1 VAKRPRPHRGG
12 DLFEIFPDLPW
23 YRRRNATDQVE
34 RVRRQVR
41 LIQVRA
47 GENIRRQ
54 RAATERM
61 RAAIAWQLSERQ
73 RRLR

>member
-1 VAKRPRPHRGG
+1 MARRTKHRGG

-23 YRRRNATDQVE
+23 YRRRNAAEQID

-41 LIQVRA
+41 ITQIRA

-61 RAAIAWQLSERQ
+61 RAAIAAQML
-73 RRLR
+73 RRRRR

>member
-1 VAKRPRPHRGG
+1 VSRRTKPHRGG

-23 YRRRNATDQVE
+23 YRRRNAAEQVD

-41 LIQVRA
+41 LTQVRA

-61 RAAIAWQLSERQ
+61 RAAIATQML
-73 RRLR
+73 RRRR

>member
-1 VAKRPRPHRGG
+1 VQGG
-12 DLFEIFPDLPW
+12 DLFQIFPDLPW
-23 YRRRNATDQVE
+23 YRRRNAAEQVE

-41 LIQVRA
+41 LTQLRA

-61 RAAIAWQLSERQ
+61 RVAIETQML
-73 RRLR
+73 RRRRR